1 VDGRAALRWFTVL
14 LLVVLLAGG
23 WVGGIGF
30 LTDPSGSGLGMS
42 TDQLPRWP
50 LLDDYTVPG
59 VLLLLGFG
67 VLPLPAIV
75 LLARRRPSGFLA
87 ATGVGLL
94 LVAWMLVQFAA
105 IGILLPGMQFGFLAA
120 GLLLLALGLTGA
132 RLGRLGRL
140 GGSEVRTGRRNG
152 PARRKKPGEAQVG
165 GGWPMTKRK
174 PSDWS

>member
-1 VDGRAALRWFTVL
+1 MDGRAALRWFTVL

-30 LTDPSGSGLGMS
+30 LTDPSGSGLGLS

-67 VLPLPAIV
+67 LLPLPAVV

-87 ATGVGLL
+87 ATGVGLS
-94 LVAWMLVQFAA
+94 LVAWMLAQFAA
-105 IGILLPGMQFGFLAA
+105 IGVLLPGMQFGFLAV
-120 GLLLLALGLTGA
+120 GGVLIALGLTGA
-132 RLGRLGRL
+132 RLAHN
-140 GGSEVRTGRRNG
+140 GGSWARTCRPDG
-152 PARRKKPGEAQVG
+152 
-165 GGWPMTKRK
+165 
-174 PSDWS
+174 PSDGRT